1 MQNFSAFRS
10 FAFLVQWFGSFF
22 YVFLKMEVINE
33 ADPIQREPKPK
44 KITKNVENWKK
55 TIRKNQKLKVKEPRI
70 DFFLV

>member
-33 ADPIQREPKPK
+33 AYPIQREPKPK
-44 KITKNVENWKK
+44 KRTKNVKNWKK
-55 TIRKNQKLKVKEPRI
+55 TMRKNQKAKGKRAKK
-70 DFFLV
+70 